1 MKVNKL
7 SLLLSAGAISAFIGS
22 FWGYFLYKFIERNL
36 GTLIGTSFWTCCIG
50 LCLVASFL
58 LVQDYYV
65 GKVTKF
71 DFSYLVSV
79 LSGGLNKLVIGAIG
93 GLIGGAS
100 LVLVGGGW
108 FGWGVE
114 GVILGGVLGITIPNI
129 SRIWTCIGGGIA
141 GAFGFILI
149 QVFASYQLNEAINI
163 ALGDSVKGI
172 LFGVMIFIS
181 EKISRKAW
189 VEIIYPGNE
198 IRTVSLGKEPIL
210 FGGGDIK
217 PKVGQLIYVP
227 GTTSIKKK
235 YTFETGQ
242 VKCFCDKLGKEAIL
256 PDGHRESVGRI
267 KIVTHIK

>member
-1 MKVNKL
+1 MKINKL
-7 SLLLSAGAISAFIGS
+7 SLLLSAGAIGAFIGS
-22 FWGYFLYKFIERNL
+22 FLGFYLSESLEIYF
-36 GTLIGTSFWTCCIG
+36 GGLIGTSFWTCCIG

-71 DFSYLVSV
+71 DFPYLISV
-79 LSGGLNKLVIGAIG
+79 LSGGKNKLVTGAIG
-93 GLIGGAS
+93 GLVGGAC
-100 LVLVGGGW
+100 LFLVGGGELGW
-108 FGWGVE
+108 FLE
-114 GVILGGVLGITIPNI
+114 GVILGGVLGISIPNI
-129 SRIWTCIGGGIA
+129 SRKWTCIGGGIA
-141 GAFGFILI
+141 GVFGFILI
-149 QVFASYQLNEAINI
+149 QVFANFNLPDTINVP
-163 ALGDSVKGI
+163 LGDSLKGI
-172 LFGVMIFIS
+172 LFGLMIFLS

-217 PKVGQLIYVP
+217 PKIGQLIYVP
-227 GTTSIKKK
+227 GTTSIQKK

-242 VKCFCDKLGKEAIL
+242 VKCFCDKLAKEVIL
-256 PDGHRESVGRI
+256 PDGHSESVGRI